1 MQILKSQGDKIG
13 QAVLS
18 SVDSAVEHG
27 WAKAKERAATIDGAT
42 VEERVNAYVRSVARE
57 LATTGA
63 AVGGTAAA
71 PGVGTAVAV
80 VASITDIAYVTKRSC
95 DMMLVIAALH
105 GHDGATVEERK
116 MWLLT
121 VLAFGDTAAATFS
134 KIAAEAGKGLGK
146 KAVGAIPAKSLSQ
159 INRVIGR
166 TVLTKYGSKRGA
178 VALGRVLPF
187 GFGAAIGGTANYV
200 TTRTLARH
208 TNKFFAELPYTRVE
222 S

>member
-1 MQILKSQGDKIG
+1 MQILKFQGDKVG
-13 QAVLS
+13 HV
-18 SVDSAVEHG
+18 VMSAVDNAVESG
-27 WAKAKERAATIDGAT
+27 WGKAQVRAGTITGETIDA
-42 VEERVNAYVRSVARE
+42 RVKSYVKSVARE

-80 VASITDIAYVTKRSC
+80 VASVVDIAYVTKRSC

-105 GHDGATVEERK
+105 GHEAATVEERK

-121 VLAFGDTAAATFS
+121 VLAFGDTASATFA
-134 KIAAEAGKGLGK
+134 KIAAEAGKGLGR
-146 KAVGAIPAKSLSQ
+146 KAVGAIPAKSLLQ

-166 TVLTKYGSKRGA
+166 TILTKYGTKRGA
-178 VALGRVLPF
+178 VALGRLLPF

-208 TNKFFAELPYTRVE
+208 TNKFFTELPYDRIE